1 MTPKY
6 NLAIIGLVFFMP
18 MFILSCGESSSP
30 YTAVTTINEDQPQTG
45 AVIKLSDPQVYA
57 RETLIND
64 RRQELRYLL
73 NELKKSETIFF
84 EPQLTRD
91 LRTFQTINAELALLS
106 KGANQPP
113 SSNAELGKSG
123 AQPTDTKTASEK
135 EEKRET
141 DSASASPQSLSYP
154 QELFRDRQAYRAEIR
169 SAIAEVNLD
178 DVHDY
183 AGNALYR
190 LQFRATVMPG
200 KHKNKY
206 GVAQLTVLPP
216 ELKGEEIE
224 RIYKAWLGHS
234 TGALNFMEV
243 NARNQTRALLYEA
256 LGIGSGMY
264 EIAKFPVPIE
274 PDDEKS
280 CSNLEKAR
288 QNLQE
293 KCFHP

>member
-1 MTPKY
+1 
-6 NLAIIGLVFFMP
+6 MP
-18 MFILSCGESSSP
+18 MFLLSCGDSSSP
-30 YTAVTTINEDQPQTG
+30 YTAVTPIDEDQPQTG

-84 EPQLTRD
+84 EPQVTRD
-91 LRTFQTINAELALLS
+91 LRTVQAIKAELAILGKGSPQTLS
-106 KGANQPP
+106 
-113 SSNAELGKSG
+113 SEAELGKLDG
-123 AQPTDTKTASEK
+123 RPTDTKTVSEK
-135 EEKRET
+135 EENRKT
-141 DSASASPQSLSYP
+141 DSDSESPQPLSHP

-183 AGNALYR
+183 AGYALYR

-216 ELKGEEIE
+216 RTQG
-224 RIYKAWLGHS
+224 G
-234 TGALNFMEV
+234 
-243 NARNQTRALLYEA
+243 RN
-256 LGIGSGMY
+256 
-264 EIAKFPVPIE
+264 
-274 PDDEKS
+274 
-280 CSNLEKAR
+280 
-288 QNLQE
+288 
-293 KCFHP
+293 